1 MMKLLLAVWIMSCSS
16 ALMPPT
22 NLTVQSQNFNHTLHW
37 LPAADTPPGTE
48 YCIYLGS
55 DSNQSDTLLN
65 ITKATS
71 LSVSVFMKDIF
82 ETYTLSVWARTNN
95 HSSLPATTTFE
106 PFTTV
111 LGPPLVRVE
120 GCGDCLL
127 VNRTLL
133 HGDGI
138 TPEHFRD
145 YCRVV
150 KFDIQWRKAKE
161 DTVIHLPS
169 RRQQTKINNLAPGE
183 RYCVKVVLK
192 FTISI
197 PNTLASDWQ
206 CAWTSPASP
215 PAGLYLLGWSVG
227 TVCVGVLLMMLSSG
241 LYYSGAIC
249 RPKLKLPQNLVRNC
263 PLLFSILSSSVF
275 MSVCVCREPW
285 RQQSLLLQQR
295 SPADP
300 HTHHQGEPQQR
311 SPADSHTHHQGEP
324 QQHSHSPAGPHA
336 HHQRELHLV
345 LLEAA
350 ALTG

>member
-48 YCIYLGS
+48 YCIYLGYG
-55 DSNQSDTLLN
+55 DSNQSDTLLS

-82 ETYTLSVWARTNN
+82 EEYTLSVWARTNN

-106 PFTTV
+106 PINTV

-120 GCGDCLL
+120 GCGDCLH
-127 VNRTLL
+127 VISTLL

-138 TPEHFRD
+138 KPEDFEIYSRA
-145 YCRVV
+145 V
-150 KFDIQWRKAKE
+150 KFNIQWRKANE
-161 DTVIHLPS
+161 DTVRPLQS
-169 RRQQTKINNLAPGE
+169 TVKETKINNLVPGE
-183 RYCVKVVLK
+183 RYCVKVVLDC
-192 FTISI
+192 TSY

-206 CAWTSPASP
+206 CAWTSPASR

-249 RPKLKLPQNLVRNC
+249 RPKLKLPQNLSAR
-263 PLLFSILSSSVF
+263 FT
-275 MSVCVCREPW
+275 R
-285 RQQSLLLQQR
+285 
-295 SPADP
+295 
-300 HTHHQGEPQQR
+300 
-311 SPADSHTHHQGEP
+311 
-324 QQHSHSPAGPHA
+324 
-336 HHQRELHLV
+336 
-345 LLEAA
+345 
-350 ALTG
+350 